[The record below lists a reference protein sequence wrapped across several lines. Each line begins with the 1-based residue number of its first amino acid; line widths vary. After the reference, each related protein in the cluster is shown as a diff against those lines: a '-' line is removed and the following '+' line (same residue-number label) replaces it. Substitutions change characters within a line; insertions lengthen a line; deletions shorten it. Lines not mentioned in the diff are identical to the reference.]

1 MDFDSKKFAN
11 ERFQSLNQV
20 EVEREGKYVLYW
32 MQRSQRAEWNMALE
46 YSIEMGKKLDKGVV
60 VCFGLMDDYPEA
72 SERHYA
78 FMLEGL
84 AEVAEKLKQRNIAF
98 VLRIGHPVDVAAEL
112 ATDACMVI
120 CDKGYLRHM
129 RKWRSKL
136 ADRLEVPLIQVE
148 DNAVVPVET
157 ASDKEEYA
165 ARTIRKKINE
175 KLSQFGEEVHPLK
188 VAKSTLQL
196 ALKGEDLSE
205 TNKLLAKLNPSKE
218 SPKVET
224 FKGGTGEA
232 KKHFRHWLNEG
243 YLNYDEDRNQP
254 HLENVSHMSPYLHF
268 GQISPLWL
276 LDQMK
281 PKRGDN
287 KASYLEELIVRRE
300 LAINFVWFNDT
311 YDSLKA
317 VPEWAQ
323 ETLETHKSDKRE
335 KVYTMDEMENAKTHD
350 PYWNKAMQTMKD
362 RGYLH
367 NHMRMYWGKQILLY
381 TNTPQYAHRVVLELN
396 NKYFLDGR
404 DPNSYANIAWL
415 FGNHDRG
422 WTERAVFGKVRSM
435 TKSGLERK
443 IDTKAYLNK
452 FGDETE

>member
-1 MDFDSKKFAN
+1 MDLESKKFAK
-11 ERFQSLNQV
+11 ERFYRLNQS
-20 EVEREGKYVLYW
+20 EVDREGKYVLYW

-46 YSIEMGKKLDKGVV
+46 YAIEMGKKLDKGVV
-60 VCFGLMDDYPEA
+60 VCFGLMEDYPEA
-72 SERHYA
+72 TERHYA
-78 FMLEGL
+78 FMLEGIS
-84 AEVAEKLKQRNIAF
+84 EVGEKLNQRNISF
-98 VLRIGHPVDVAAEL
+98 ILRIGHPVDVAQEIA
-112 ATDACMVI
+112 ADACLVI
-120 CDKGYLRHM
+120 CDQGYLRHM
-129 RKWRSKL
+129 RKWRSDL
-136 ADRLEVPLIQVE
+136 ADKIAVPLIQVE

-165 ARTIRKKINE
+165 ARTIRKKIHQN
-175 KLSQFGEEVHPLK
+175 LSQFGEGIHPLK
-188 VAKSTLQL
+188 PAKSTLQL
-196 ALKGEDLSE
+196 GLKGEDIAE
-205 TNKLLAKLNPSKE
+205 TDQLLKKLDPPKNPGRID
-218 SPKVET
+218 T
-224 FKGGTGEA
+224 FRGGTKEA
-232 KKHFRHWLNEG
+232 KKHFRQWMDHG
-243 YLNYDEDRNQP
+243 YHQYDKDRNQP

-281 PKRGDN
+281 SKRGEN
-287 KASYLEELIVRRE
+287 KDSYLEELIVRRE
-300 LAINFVWFNDT
+300 LAINFVWFNKE

-317 VPEWAQ
+317 IPDWAW

-335 KVYTMDEMENAKTHD
+335 RVYTMEEMENAETHD

-381 TNTPQYAHRVVLELN
+381 TNTPQYAHNVVTELN

-422 WTERAVFGKVRSM
+422 WTEREVFGKVRSM

-443 IDTKAYLNK
+443 IDTEAYLSK
-452 FGDETE
+452 FEG